1 MSRPSA
7 GFVHNPT
14 RGCCCVI
21 LSQRSLLARSRAT
34 QAYLGV
40 VGRGML
46 PAWFRRKLVAPASE
60 PDDPEPE
67 AVDLPGRKRKHN
79 HTSWLRILLVAPGP
93 AFAIFCLIN
102 SFQSEQQRPGGYTG
116 RFVQT
121 RTAHAMARGVWF
133 ISTPLM
139 VLCLFVSQLHQSVGS
154 RMWTTR
160 TVIEWGVWDVSVW
173 VSTGAINGKDEVF
186 RIGYIFGWI
195 VANSFFVVAAL
206 FFAKAVRSIKI
217 YQERH
222 HSYAKFV
229 AGLTALTLV
238 NCLACFVVLLCLLGA
253 GTRTMV
259 RYRHAPPFCELSGR
273 GISCLHDEFLEAFT
287 ASSANASCSSV
298 SFCGYARWEDLCLAV
313 QYSPLKEASI
323 NDAETIWCFALAVV
337 VVYLSFAGSGRAR
350 HSAHLLSWHLT
361 AAAII
366 VGVLLLNCLFS
377 TARLLITLP
386 QLRQPRSAAY
396 FETVDT
402 MRYEL
407 PFTCYG
413 SCDEVRWWGMV
424 ALWFVGCLL
433 MNFDYIGK
441 ICGYDRQEQ
450 LDRLLRTEA
459 EQALQQEKKEAAPAE
474 AAVEAERQDAVCNFW
489 FVDAEFVKSS
499 LLITLPRFQALQAI
513 EGALHPV
520 PINFYS
526 ALAQTMAQ
534 DEFCIVSHRWFDPL
548 EPDQDGTQFRAIRE
562 YLRSRPTVKYVWFDF
577 WCMPQGPGKTPS
589 EKVYFKWMLDNI
601 NVLYLSVS
609 VLIILDL
616 SYISR
621 FWTQYEAWLSMQTA
635 TKDGLRPATV
645 AERRCEITPIYN
657 TTQNMAEALTA
668 IWATKSPAEAFATLA
683 KPDVTVTNQSD
694 KDGQLPKILTF
705 DDRVRE
711 ANRAN

>member
-1 MSRPSA
+1 
-7 GFVHNPT
+7 
-14 RGCCCVI
+14 
-21 LSQRSLLARSRAT
+21 
-34 QAYLGV
+34 
-40 VGRGML
+40 ML
-46 PAWFRRKLVAPASE
+46 PAWFRRKLVAPAYE

-67 AVDLPGRKRKHN
+67 AMDLPGRKRRHN

-121 RTAHAMARGVWF
+121 RTAHAMARGVW
-133 ISTPLM
+133 ICTLM
-139 VLCLFVSQLHQSVGS
+139 LIVLCLFVSQLHQSVGS
-154 RMWTTR
+154 RVWTTR
-160 TVIEWGVWDVSVW
+160 TVIECGVFDVSVW
-173 VSTGAINGKDEVF
+173 ISTGAINGKDEVF
-186 RIGYIFGWI
+186 GIGYIFGWI
-195 VANSFFVVAAL
+195 VSNSFFVVAAL

-229 AGLTALTLV
+229 AGLTVLTLV
-238 NCLACFVVLLCLLGA
+238 NCLGCFVVLLCVLGA

-259 RYRHAPPFCELSGR
+259 RYRDIDMFRELSGR
-273 GISCLHDEFLEAFT
+273 GISCSHDAFLEAFA
-287 ASSANASCSSV
+287 ASSANASCSGV
-298 SFCGYARWEDLCLAV
+298 PLCGYARWEDLCLAV

-323 NDAETIWCFALAVV
+323 NDAETILGFAAIMLI
-337 VVYLSFAGSGRAR
+337 VYVSFAGSGRAR
-350 HSAHLLSWHLT
+350 HSAYLLSWHLT
-361 AAAII
+361 VAANI
-366 VGVLLLNCLFS
+366 GGLLLLNCLFS

-413 SCDEVRWWGMV
+413 SCDEARWWGMA
-424 ALWFVGCLL
+424 ALLFVVLLL

-459 EQALQQEKKEAAPAE
+459 EQAKQLERKEAAPAE
-474 AAVEAERQDAVCNFW
+474 AAVEEERQAAVCNFW
-489 FVDAEFVKSS
+489 FVDADFVKSS

-513 EGALHPV
+513 EGALHSV
-520 PINFYS
+520 PITFDS
-526 ALAQTMAQ
+526 ALAQKMAQ
-534 DEFCIVSHRWFDPL
+534 DEFCIVSHRWFDPV
-548 EPDQDGTQFRAIRE
+548 EPDQDGTQFHAIQE
-562 YLRSRPTVKYVWFDF
+562 YLRSRPAVKYVWFDF
-577 WCMPQGPGKTPS
+577 WCMPQGPGRTPS

-657 TTQNMAEALTA
+657 TNQNMAEALTE
-668 IWATKSPAEAFATLA
+668 IWATKTPAQAFVTLA

-711 ANRAN
+711 ANRANFSS